1 MPKYVTSAR
10 DDLLRTARY
19 RPKRREQAGMGA
31 APFGGAFPDDPQVR
45 PLGFLRPQA
54 ARELQ
59 KQEEKLIPTLQ
70 AEGHEVMASQY
81 GLETLKGD
89 VNATIHTF
97 GRVSGPIVLVGHLRR
112 MRRSM

>member
-1 MPKYVTSAR
+1 VSKPGWAP
-10 DDLLRTARY
+10 LRS
-19 RPKRREQAGMGA
+19 A
-31 APFGGAFPDDPQVR
+31 APSQTIPRFGRWASYGRKPPANFK
-45 PLGFLRPQA
+45 
-54 ARELQ
+54 